1 MRNWKTIAGVIVM
14 IAALALVGRLVA
26 AYLIQGETV
35 ASFAPGPPEAPV
47 VVGNTTEGGQG
58 VSDFTLT
65 EEEKATAM
73 HIIESDAHVGGIL
86 QNLDWHVKLIGPM
99 TQGNQ
104 KIGAAVLITFDG
116 AVWMEDTFSTYY
128 PSGYS
133 YAAKLWVGSMHILV
147 DLRDG
152 RIAGFSPTGMGRAPI
167 TSPITS
173 SITSEE
179 RAAAAEISLSTPVA
193 RALGENVEAY
203 LNAVYYT
210 DEYPQG
216 IAFFNIRSDQGEAFV
231 AIDIDKM
238 VVAEQYTSSVE
249 SLER

>member
-1 MRNWKTIAGVIVM
+1 VRNCKTIATVVVM
-14 IAALALVGRLVA
+14 IAAVALLGGVVA
-26 AYLIQGETV
+26 SSPSQGETV
-35 ASFAPGPPEAPV
+35 EGFAPGPPEAPV
-47 VVGNTTEGGQG
+47 VVGNTTGGGQG

-65 EEEKATAM
+65 EEEKATAL

-86 QNLDWHVKLIGPM
+86 QNLDWHVTLIGPM

-116 AVWMEDTFSTYY
+116 AVWMEDTFYNL
-128 PSGYS
+128 SGSSS
-133 YAAKLWVGSMHILV
+133 YAAKLWVGSMHILI

-152 RIAGFSPTGMGRAPI
+152 RIVGFAPTGMAKAPI

-179 RAAAAEISLSTPVA
+179 RAAAAEISLSTSVA
-193 RALGENVEAY
+193 KALGEDVEAY

-210 DEYPQG
+210 DDYPQG
-216 IAFFNIRSDQGEAFV
+216 VAFFNVRSDQGEAFV
-231 AIDIDKM
+231 AIDLDKM
-238 VVAEQYTSSVE
+238 VVVEQYTSRVE